1 MESMKLTS
9 LKIATKEPAFQR
21 SAAATIEDT
30 LPPMI
35 YGVAPEPAPPRM
47 VRRLDVDGV
56 LARSVPKTAVEV
68 LPINEE

>member
-1 MESMKLTS
+1 MKLAS
-9 LKIATKEPAFQR
+9 LKIVTKEQTIQGSG
-21 SAAATIEDT
+21 SANIADT

-35 YGVAPEPAPPRM
+35 HALAQEPAPPRV

-68 LPINEE
+68 LPLNEE

>member
-1 MESMKLTS
+1 MKLAS
-9 LKIATKEPAFQR
+9 LKIVTKEPTIQS

-35 YGVAPEPAPPRM
+35 YGVAQEPTPPRM

-56 LARSVPKTAVEV
+56 LARSVPKTTVEI
-68 LPINEE
+68 LPLNED